1 MSISAPHTRERSGG
15 SVRSGSRR
23 LKGDAAGLAP
33 PIATAEAGPSTQRR
47 VRTVPRTSFICHTTT
62 TDEYSISSI

>member
-1 MSISAPHTRERSGG
+1 MSISAPHSRERSGG

-23 LKGDAAGLAP
+23 FKGDAAGLAP
-33 PIATAEAGPSTQRR
+33 SLASSEAGPSSQRR

-62 TDEYSISSI
+62 TDDL